1 MTKRLLLIDNAIDEN
16 YRPAEDWA
24 RWITL
29 PTDVV
34 RAAAEPLSADPDAY
48 SHVLFTGG
56 LPSAREDTDW
66 MRRERRFMLE
76 MVEADKNVLC
86 VCFGFQ
92 LLAQALFGMDAVRAR
107 AAQGAAP
114 ELGWA
119 KVTVSKDDPLLGQ
132 KDSAYWGYVS
142 HFDDVCRIDETAA
155 DVVAASDACAIHGF
169 KLKRKNVWGLQAHF
183 EIDIEAGKRYN
194 AMFTAA
200 FPQLDGII
208 LRPPRDSGF
217 IRELMPRFERL

>member
-1 MTKRLLLIDNAIDEN
+1 MTKRLLLVDNAIDEN

-34 RAAAEPLSADPDAY
+34 RAATEPLPSSLDAY

-66 MRRERRFMLE
+66 MRRERELMLKA
-76 MVEADKNVLC
+76 ADAGKNVLC

-92 LLAQALFGMDAVRAR
+92 LLSQALFGMDAVCAR
-107 AAQGAAP
+107 TAP

-119 KVTVSKDDPLLGQ
+119 EVTVNRDDPLLGTRGS
-132 KDSAYWGYVS
+132 KYFGYVS
-142 HFDDVCRIDETAA
+142 HFDEVCRIDPETA
-155 DVVAASDACAIHGF
+155 DVIASSDACAIHGF
-169 KLKRKNVWGLQAHF
+169 RLTGKNVWGLQAHF
-183 EIDIEAGKRYN
+183 EIDVETGERYN
-194 AMFTAA
+194 RMFTAA
-200 FPQLDGII
+200 FPQLEGII
-208 LRPPRDSGF
+208 LLPPRDSGL
-217 IRELMPRFERL
+217 IRELTARFEQL